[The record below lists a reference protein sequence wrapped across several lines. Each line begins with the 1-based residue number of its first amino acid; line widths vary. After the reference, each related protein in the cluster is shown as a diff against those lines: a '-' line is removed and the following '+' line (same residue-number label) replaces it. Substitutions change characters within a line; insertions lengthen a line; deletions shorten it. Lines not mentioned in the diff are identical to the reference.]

1 MKVRNYL
8 VESKTDSHIV
18 CKTIADVEQLLDGI
32 CYKLSPPNQLGDVY
46 VSVPLWQPAR
56 EKYIAAKTAHCAKYG
71 SN

>member
-8 VESKTDSHIV
+8 VESQTDSHIV
-18 CKTIADVEQLLDGI
+18 CKTIADVKQLLNGK
-32 CYKLSPPNQLGDVY
+32 CYSLSAPNQLGDVY
-46 VSVPLWQPAR
+46 VSVPLWREAR